1 LLDDNDLNKWLCIS
15 GFYESAN
22 IDFDDYW
29 ILGDIFMGAY
39 YTEFDA
45 DMSRVCFASSN
56 KNPTETSEIDDATTT
71 TQIPNIERK
80 GFFWKKV
87 FFLILLPLIIL
98 CIIALIVKQRNAQ
111 KSNNKKKQNYIIKY
125 KMLESMSTSSSSSL
139 TPYLS
144 PYLPKKSFEKL
155 YGLKSEDDEH
165 DDTEKLLENLDTE
178 K

>member
-1 LLDDNDLNKWLCIS
+1 LLDENVLNEWLCIS

-56 KNPTETSEIDDATTT
+56 KNPTETSQINATATT
-71 TQIPNIERK
+71 QRK
-80 GFFWKKV
+80 GFFWKKA
-87 FFLILLPLIIL
+87 FFLILLPFVIL
-98 CIIALIVKQRNAQ
+98 CIIALIVKQRNTQ
-111 KSNNKKKQNYIIKY
+111 KSNIKKKQRYIIKY
-125 KMLESMSTSSSSSL
+125 KMLESTSTSSATSSAL

-144 PYLPKKSFEKL
+144 PYFTK
-155 YGLKSEDDEH
+155 
-165 DDTEKLLENLDTE
+165 ENV
-178 K
+178 

>member
-1 LLDDNDLNKWLCIS
+1 
-15 GFYESAN
+15 
-22 IDFDDYW
+22 
-29 ILGDIFMGAY
+29 MGAY

-56 KNPTETSEIDDATTT
+56 KNPTKTSEINATTT
-71 TQIPNIERK
+71 TQIHNIDRK

-87 FFLILLPLIIL
+87 FFLILLPFVIL
-98 CIIALIVKQRNAQ
+98 CIIALIVKQRNTQ
-111 KSNNKKKQNYIIKY
+111 KNNNKKKQNYIIKY

-155 YGLKSEDDEH
+155 YGLKNEDD
-165 DDTEKLLENLDTE
+165 
-178 K
+178 